1 MTDATHPLE
10 APENLEALKKEAA
23 LRAVALVQSGQRVGL
38 GTGST
43 AKYAIEELG
52 RKIAAGELSGV
63 VGVSTS
69 EASEALARAVGI
81 STEPL
86 DPRPLDIAI
95 DGADEIAPNLDLVKG
110 LGGALVREKVTE
122 AQARRLIIIADHT
135 KLVTR
140 LGEKAPLPIEIL
152 QFGFL
157 STVER
162 LREFLPG
169 GRLRMDG
176 ARNYVTDNGNFIF
189 DGQLPEGLD
198 ARELERRI
206 KGTLGVVD
214 TGLFL
219 GMAERAF
226 VAAPGGVQEL
236 VR

>member
-1 MTDATHPLE
+1 MTDQTNP
-10 APENLEALKKEAA
+10 LEALKKEAA

-52 RKIAAGELSGV
+52 RKLASGELTGI

-69 EASEALARAVGI
+69 EASEKLARAVGI
-81 STEPL
+81 PTEPL

-122 AQARRLIIIADHT
+122 VQARRLIIIADHT

-189 DGQLPEGLD
+189 DAQLPGQFD
-198 ARELERRI
+198 PRELERRI

-226 VAAPGGVQEL
+226 VAAPGVVQEL

>member
-1 MTDATHPLE
+1 MSD
-10 APENLEALKKEAA
+10 LEALKKEAA
-23 LRAVALVQSGQRVGL
+23 LKAVALVRSGDRVGL

-52 RKIAAGELSGV
+52 RKLAAGELTGI

-69 EASEALARAVGI
+69 EASEQLARQVGVP
-81 STEPL
+81 TEPL

-122 AQARRLIIIADHT
+122 VQARRLIIIADHT
-135 KLVTR
+135 KLVGQ

-152 QFGFL
+152 KFGFL
-157 STVER
+157 STIDR
-162 LREFLPG
+162 LRAFLPG
-169 GRLRMDG
+169 GQLRQPG
-176 ARNYVTDNGNFIF
+176 AQPYVTDNGNYIY
-189 DGQLPEGLD
+189 D
-198 ARELERRI
+198 ARLPDTFDPAELERRI

-226 VAAPGGVQEL
+226 VAAPDGVQEL
-236 VR
+236 TRS

>member
-1 MTDATHPLE
+1 MSD
-10 APENLEALKKEAA
+10 LEALKKEAA
-23 LRAVALVQSGQRVGL
+23 LKAVALVRSGDRVGL

-52 RKIAAGELSGV
+52 RKLAAGELTGI

-69 EASEALARAVGI
+69 EASEQLARQVGVP
-81 STEPL
+81 TEPL

-122 AQARRLIIIADHT
+122 VQARRLIIIADHT
-135 KLVTR
+135 KLVGQ

-152 QFGFL
+152 KFGFL
-157 STVER
+157 STIDR
-162 LREFLPG
+162 LRAFLPG
-169 GRLRMDG
+169 GQLRQPG
-176 ARNYVTDNGNFIF
+176 AQPYVTDNGNYIY
-189 DGQLPEGLD
+189 DARLPETFD
-198 ARELERRI
+198 PAELERRI

-226 VAAPGGVQEL
+226 VAAPDGVQEL
-236 VR
+236 TRS

>member
-1 MTDATHPLE
+1 MSD
-10 APENLEALKKEAA
+10 LEALKKEAA
-23 LRAVALVQSGQRVGL
+23 LRAVALVESGQRVGL

-52 RKIAAGELSGV
+52 RRLQAGELTGI
-63 VGVSTS
+63 VGVATS
-69 EASEALARAVGI
+69 NASAELARQVGVPV
-81 STEPL
+81 EDL

-110 LGGALVREKVTE
+110 LGGALLREKLTE
-122 AQARRLIIIADHT
+122 VQARHLIIIADHT
-135 KLVTR
+135 KLVGR
-140 LGEKAPLPIEIL
+140 LGEKAPLPIEIA

-162 LREFLPG
+162 LRAFLPG

-176 ARNYVTDNGNFIF
+176 AHNFVTDNGNFIY
-189 DGQLPEGLD
+189 DAQLPEQFE
-198 ARELERRI
+198 AAALERRI

-226 VAAPGGVQEL
+226 VAAPDGVQEL
-236 VR
+236 TR